1 MEISR
6 QMLTEKKTE
15 GSLSGSCSILIS
27 KSVAKE
33 NEISFG
39 VCSSAGWEDKGL
51 RKTNQD
57 DWAIAW
63 DGEEEDGDDSG
74 NDASKNSNQEEKE
87 TKKTRVKDG
96 NENKNEEEELKI
108 FYAFV
113 FDGHGE
119 DGAAVSSFLRRV
131 LPVVVQTKIQNM
143 MKQYKIDEITQDL
156 LEDVLIDTFI
166 ITNNAL
172 CELPPGLVETT
183 YSGSAAT
190 GIIIFEYKSKIYLVS
205 TNTGDSRAV
214 WAKRVIG
221 NKSGNGSFEIMNQ
234 SNDHKPDRQDE
245 EKRINDMGGKV
256 TRGRGVARV
265 GGYALS
271 RAFGDKVAHED
282 GLIVEPEIIVTELQN
297 ESEVLVILGSDGIWD
312 FVSSEEAMDVF
323 GKSISNNGKEGTLS
337 EACDKA
343 STEIVNMARLRWD
356 AEYKSY
362 VDDCTSLCIHIQ
374 IPNKQKQI
382 KSKL

>member
-1 MEISR
+1 
-6 QMLTEKKTE
+6 MLTETKTE

-27 KSVAKE
+27 KSMAKE
-33 NEISFG
+33 NEINFG

-57 DWAIAW
+57 DWAVAW
-63 DGEEEDGDDSG
+63 DGEEDDDIDGDNSG
-74 NDASKNSNQEEKE
+74 NKKEK
-87 TKKTRVKDG
+87 KKIKGGDD
-96 NENKNEEEELKI
+96 NNNKEEEELKM

-119 DGAAVSSFLRRV
+119 DGAAVSSFLRRI
-131 LPVVVQTKIQNM
+131 LPAVVQTKVQNM
-143 MKQYKIDEITQDL
+143 MKDYKVDEISQDL

-190 GIIIFEYKSKIYLVS
+190 GVIIFEYKSKIYLVS
-205 TNTGDSRAV
+205 SNTGDSRAV
-214 WAKRVIG
+214 WAKRVHD
-221 NKSGNGSFEIMNQ
+221 NKSGNSSRPFEIISQ

-245 EKRINDMGGKV
+245 EKRIKEMGGTV

-271 RAFGDKVAHED
+271 RAFGDKIAHED
-282 GLIVEPEIIVTELQN
+282 GLIVEPEIIVSELQS
-297 ESEVLVILGSDGIWD
+297 ESEVVVILGSDGIWD
-312 FVSSEEAMDVF
+312 FVSSEEAVDVF
-323 GKSISNNGKEGTLS
+323 GKSIGKNEGTLS
-337 EACDKA
+337 ETCDKA
-343 STEIVNMARLRWD
+343 STEIVNLAKSRWD

-374 IPNKQKQI
+374 IPSKQKQI